1 MLGGD
6 VEVPVVAAVSTAAG
20 VSFPFQVSR
29 SSAGAVLIP
38 RCHSL
43 TSRWMAGVGLMG
55 VLAALVEP
63 ESSAGAVSLLADIAA
78 LSTSTNQ
85 M

>member
-1 MLGGD
+1 
-6 VEVPVVAAVSTAAG
+6 
-20 VSFPFQVSR
+20 
-29 SSAGAVLIP
+29 
-38 RCHSL
+38 
-43 TSRWMAGVGLMG
+43 MG